1 MSDTFDAVQGEF
13 RYAGFISY
21 SQKDKRWAKRIHR
34 ALEAY
39 RLPTD
44 LAPEITLKKRL
55 GRFFR
60 DDDELAGA
68 PSLSAALETS
78 INASAALIVICS
90 PNSARSKWVDAE
102 IRRFKARGPSAL
114 VLAIIVAGR
123 PDDPDPENMCFPPSM
138 LRKVDEDG
146 NLTDRKSVV

>member
-1 MSDTFDAVQGEF
+1 MAEEADDTTGRPLP

-21 SQKDKRWAKRIHR
+21 SQKDKGWARRIHK

-39 RLPTD
+39 RLPTGLPGD
-44 LAPEITLKKRL
+44 VERPKRL

-68 PSLSAALETS
+68 PSLGAALEGALEDS
-78 INASAALIVICS
+78 GALIVICS

-102 IRRFKARGPSAL
+102 VRHFKQCRPDGK
-114 VLAIIVAGR
+114 VLAVIVAGR
-123 PDDPDPENMCFPPSM
+123 PDTDDPELRCFPRRCCARSHPTA
-138 LRKVDEDG
+138 R
-146 NLTDRKSVV
+146 